1 MAFSGQKISFASGP
15 DELIPLASPT
25 SGEPTTIV
33 TYANGTAVMTATSA
47 GLSIAQSGPQTNLS
61 TPVTPAM
68 SPYSVGATDVTLLCS
83 TSSAISV
90 VLPTAASGT
99 YRVVQVV
106 DASGSAASNN
116 ITVTVSGGGTIN
128 GSASYVI
135 NFAYG
140 TATFMSTGA
149 FWVVIDNVTS
159 SGGGGGG
166 GYATGVRQV
175 VTSFTGTVS
184 STTTQLP
191 ADNTPPQNTEGAQ
204 FLTATITPQSATS
217 NLLVM
222 ANVGASTPS
231 AVATV
236 TAALFRDSATS
247 AFAVAAEAA
256 PNINAATPFAMS
268 FVVASGSTAATTFR
282 LRMGMNVAGTLFF
295 NGYSGP
301 TTYFGGLCASGL
313 TIIEYGV

>member
-1 MAFSGQKISFASGP
+1 MAFSGQKLSFASGP
-15 DELIPLASPT
+15 DELIPVASPT

-47 GLSIAQSGPQTNLS
+47 GLSIAQSGPRTNLS

-106 DASGSAASNN
+106 DASGAAASNN

-128 GSASYVI
+128 GAASYVI

-149 FWVVIDNVTS
+149 FWVVIDNVVS
-159 SGGGGGG
+159 SGGGGGGG

-175 VTSFTGTVS
+175 VTSTLTARV
-184 STTTQLP
+184 TTTTAFLNSSSVPDQ
-191 ADNTPPQNTEGAQ
+191 TQGAEA
-204 FLTATITPQSATS
+204 LTATITPQSATS
-217 NLLVM
+217 NLLVLVNSM
-222 ANVGASTPS
+222 AGVTTGAMTTCHAIYRDAGS
-231 AVATV
+231 AIGATATYGSIQNATFGMCL
-236 TAALFRDSATS
+236 TAT
-247 AFAVAAEAA
+247 
-256 PNINAATPFAMS
+256 
-268 FVVASGSTAATTFR
+268 VASGSTSSTTFR
-282 LRMGMNVAGTLFF
+282 YRYGPAVNTVAAVL
-295 NGYSGP
+295 NGNGS
-301 TTYFGGLCASGL
+301 TQYFGTAAS
-313 TIIEYGV
+313 TRMTVIEYGA

>member
-1 MAFSGQKISFASGP
+1 MAFSGQQLSFSSGP
-15 DELIPLASPT
+15 DELLPIGSPT
-25 SGEPTTIV
+25 GEPTIVRTIV
-33 TYANGTAVMTATSA
+33 DGTTVMTATSA
-47 GLSIAQSGPQTNLS
+47 GVSITPSGPEIQLS
-61 TPVTPAM
+61 TPITPAM
-68 SPYSVGATDVTLLCS
+68 SPYNVALADVSLLCS
-83 TSSAISV
+83 TSGAISV
-90 VLPTAASGT
+90 VLPTAASST
-99 YRVVQVV
+99 YRVIQIV
-106 DASGSAASNN
+106 DASGGAASNN
-116 ITVTVSGGGTIN
+116 ITITVSGGGTIN

-135 NFAYG
+135 NLAYG
-140 TATFMSTGA
+140 TATFVSTGA
-149 FWVVIDNVTS
+149 FWVVTNKIAAS
-159 SGGGGGG
+159 GGGGG
-166 GYATGVRQV
+166 GYATGVRQI
-175 VTSFTGTVS
+175 VTSFTGSVS

-268 FVVASGSTAATTFR
+268 FVVSSGSTSATTFR
-282 LRMGMNVAGTLFF
+282 LRMGMNVAGTLYF

-301 TTYFGGLCASGL
+301 TTYFGGLCASGI

>member
-1 MAFSGQKISFASGP
+1 MAFSGQQLSFSSGP
-15 DELIPLASPT
+15 DELLPIGSPT
-25 SGEPTTIV
+25 GEPTIVRTIV
-33 TYANGTAVMTATSA
+33 DGTTVMTATSA
-47 GLSIAQSGPQTNLS
+47 GVSITPSGPEIQLS
-61 TPVTPAM
+61 TPITPAM
-68 SPYSVGATDVTLLCS
+68 SPYNVALTDVSLLCS
-83 TSSAISV
+83 TSGAISV
-90 VLPTAASGT
+90 VLPTAASST
-99 YRVVQVV
+99 YRVIQIV
-106 DASGSAASNN
+106 DASGGAASNN
-116 ITVTVSGGGTIN
+116 ITITVSGGGTIN

-135 NFAYG
+135 NLAYG
-140 TATFMSTGA
+140 TATFVSTGA
-149 FWVVIDNVTS
+149 FWVVTNKIAAS
-159 SGGGGGG
+159 GGGGG

-175 VTSFTGTVS
+175 VASFTGSVS

-231 AVATV
+231 AIATV

-268 FVVASGSTAATTFR
+268 FVVASGSTSATTFR
-282 LRMGMNVAGTLFF
+282 LRMGMNTAGTLYF